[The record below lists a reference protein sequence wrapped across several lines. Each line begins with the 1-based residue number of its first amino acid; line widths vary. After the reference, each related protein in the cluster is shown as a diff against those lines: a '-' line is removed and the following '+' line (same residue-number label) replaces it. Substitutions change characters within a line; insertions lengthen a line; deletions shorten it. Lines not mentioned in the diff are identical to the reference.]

1 MLQTML
7 LDPVRILIDSK
18 QDTIEAGAA
27 LIRDNQLVAFGDEA
41 RQEAQQHGIT
51 TRALPRALLA
61 PCLVDPHSVLDQP
74 FGGPAETLTSLCRAA
89 ALAGYGQVALLPRGT
104 SWRDRVDRLI
114 GIHGPDDGVRLHLW
128 GGFSLEGLGEQF
140 SAHGDLLDHGAI
152 GLADDVHCPPIA
164 LLQRALVLGEMG
176 TAPLL
181 VAPCDRQIQG
191 DGMVRE
197 GVETLRAGWPPDPV
211 ATESLPLG
219 QLLELQRQHPERRL
233 RLMNLSTATGVQ
245 QLRSATVRPQASVCW
260 WHLIADNNSLQPT
273 ETGWCITPSLG
284 GPEDRLALIEAL
296 EQGTLSA
303 VAVHAVPLD
312 EEDCLLPPGERQPGL
327 AGHHLVLPS
336 LWNELVEGRNWSAQR
351 LWNALSFGP
360 SRLLGLTEESLQL
373 GSNRWLLFDPE
384 QRWRQSRFLDTAPKA
399 ANQPWEGREL
409 VGKAMACGLMTPEN
423 HCD

>member
-296 EQGTLSA
+296 
-303 VAVHAVPLD
+303 
-312 EEDCLLPPGERQPGL
+312 
-327 AGHHLVLPS
+327 
-336 LWNELVEGRNWSAQR
+336 
-351 LWNALSFGP
+351 
-360 SRLLGLTEESLQL
+360 
-373 GSNRWLLFDPE
+373 
-384 QRWRQSRFLDTAPKA
+384 
-399 ANQPWEGREL
+399 
-409 VGKAMACGLMTPEN
+409 
-423 HCD
+423 